1 MKTTVIYMA
10 KNKLHC
16 MFGVYVGF
24 FFFFGGGGGGGSCW
38 GRGHGLE
45 HDL

>member
-1 MKTTVIYMA
+1 MA

-16 MFGVYVGF
+16 MFGVYVVF
-24 FFFFGGGGGGGSCW
+24 VVFLFGGGGCW
-38 GRGHGLE
+38 GRGGGGGLE